1 MRYSKV
7 LGKTMREAPRGV
19 EGPASLLLR
28 AGLLRSPAPGVF
40 TLLPLGRRVAANLSR
55 IVAEEFARAG
65 AQTLETPP
73 YAPTFRERGPL
84 AELKRELADCRPE
97 MRQQYFLAASHE
109 ETLAALAG
117 SLAVSHRE
125 LPLLVA
131 GEQWKYRDENT
142 AASLTSARWFSMHGA
157 YAFDAGEE
165 GAARSRDLF
174 AAACRAA
181 FERMGLN
188 AIAMGNDFAVFS
200 EAGDEPAL
208 ACGSCGYAALEA
220 DAESLFAPFPQDEEP
235 LPQEAIFGPNL
246 ISTAELAA
254 FARIDPRKTTKTLLF
269 QAGRRVIA
277 ACVRG
282 EFGVSEAKLAR
293 LTGCSSLELV
303 APETI
308 RELTGA
314 EVGYAGPLGLPAE
327 VEVFWDH
334 SMEGRINFEAGANRT
349 DFHLLNLNFGR
360 DVPLPERFVDIRQAR
375 EGEQC
380 ARCGGGRLA
389 ARRVL
394 RIANVSTPGTIY
406 SKALGAMYAGKDGR
420 SAPIAITASG
430 IEMTRLMAAVAE
442 RHSDARGLA
451 WPRGLAPFAAHLV
464 SLGNAEDRASQLY
477 ECLRNAGIEVLWDD
491 RQGGAGVKFGDA
503 DLIGV
508 PVRLVV
514 SPKTGDNVEW
524 KERGADAAEMISA
537 ADAVNRLNAC
547 STKP

>member
-1 MRYSKV
+1 MRYSRV

-19 EGPASLLLR
+19 DGPASLLLR

-40 TLLPLGRRVAANLSR
+40 TLLPLGKRVAANVSR
-55 IVAEEFARAG
+55 MVAEEFARAG
-65 AQTLETPP
+65 AQPIETPP

-84 AELKRELADCRPE
+84 AELKRALADCRPE
-97 MRQQYFLAASHE
+97 MRQQYFLAVSHE

-117 SLAVSHRE
+117 SLALSHRE

-142 AASLTSARWFSMHGA
+142 AASLTCARWFSMYGA
-157 YAFDAGEE
+157 YAFDADEE
-165 GAARSRDLF
+165 SAASSRGLF
-174 AAACRAA
+174 AGACRAA
-181 FERMGLN
+181 FERMGMD
-188 AIAMGNDFAVFS
+188 AVAMGDDIAVYS
-200 EAGDEPAL
+200 DSGDEPAL
-208 ACGSCGYAALEA
+208 ACDSCGYAALEA
-220 DAESLFAPFPQDEEP
+220 DAESLFAPFSQDEAP
-235 LPQEAIFGPNL
+235 LPQQAIFGPNL
-246 ISTAELAA
+246 IGTAELAA
-254 FARIDPRKTTKTLLF
+254 FAGIDPRKTTKTLLF

-293 LTGCSSLELV
+293 LAGCSSLELA

-308 RELTGA
+308 REMTGA
-314 EVGYAGPLGLPAE
+314 EVGYAGPLGLPKE
-327 VEVFWDH
+327 VEIFWDR

-349 DFHLLNLNFGR
+349 DYHLLNLNFGR

-375 EGEQC
+375 QGEQC
-380 ARCGGGRLA
+380 ARCGAGRLQ

-406 SKALGAMYAGKDGR
+406 SKALGAMYAGRDGR
-420 SAPIAITASG
+420 SAPVQITVSG

-442 RHSDARGLA
+442 RHSDARGFA
-451 WPRGLAPFAAHLV
+451 WPRGLAPFTAHLV
-464 SLGNAEDRASQLY
+464 SLGNAEDRARALY
-477 ECLRNAGIEVLWDD
+477 DCLRDAGVEVLWDD
-491 RQGGAGVKFGDA
+491 RQGGAGAKFGDA
-503 DLIGV
+503 DLIGI
-508 PVRLVV
+508 PVRLIV

-537 ADAVNRLNAC
+537 EEVASRLLA
-547 STKP
+547 TQGRA